1 MRGEPDAA
9 QKIVDMLQGGARHS
23 ANTRFNARKAIRRHR
38 IIKHVSAYIPGY
50 TGFWDDDDEG
60 DMGNMRGFADYV
72 SEELGEKQKLKQMT
86 QIERGLTGSLECLA
100 NPDSSGAFLELMQM
114 ALGFGAPGAN
124 HHHEHEFDDCG
135 DDFEDDYDYDDDDM
149 YEDMEDED
157 GDGEQEE
164 TGQAATST
172 R

>member
-72 SEELGEKQKLKQMT
+72 SEELGEKQKLKQNLFKFEF
-86 QIERGLTGSLECLA
+86 IFLSLLKQVKCW
-100 NPDSSGAFLELMQM
+100 
-114 ALGFGAPGAN
+114 
-124 HHHEHEFDDCG
+124 CG
-135 DDFEDDYDYDDDDM
+135 V
-149 YEDMEDED
+149 
-157 GDGEQEE
+157 
-164 TGQAATST
+164 S
-172 R
+172 